1 MVVDAS
7 EPQDFTPEAGAD
19 IWLFG
24 LTSDFGPLD
33 CVEMVPFRRSSY
45 IPENRSWTRGM
56 TAEDFY
62 FCESQNYDA
71 SAWSLSGK
79 AVDEGEVLLSACRAD
94 WRKWNRRAEDM
105 KTAALLRSEREAPK
119 ADAVFVKYGNLY
131 ISTLKDFAPSE
142 EGFAALSRM
151 LDNAG
156 IPRGKKSA
164 SEGGVFSEGELP
176 GLLAKPV
183 K

>member
-1 MVVDAS
+1 
-7 EPQDFTPEAGAD
+7 
-19 IWLFG
+19 
-24 LTSDFGPLD
+24 
-33 CVEMVPFRRSSY
+33 
-45 IPENRSWTRGM
+45 M
-56 TAEDFY
+56 TAKDFY
-62 FCESQNYDA
+62 FCESQNQDA

-79 AVDEGEVLLSACRAD
+79 AVDEGVVLLRACRAD

-131 ISTLKDFAPSE
+131 ISTLKDFASSP
-142 EGFAALSRM
+142 EGFAALSKM

-156 IPRGKKSA
+156 IPR
-164 SEGGVFSEGELP
+164 EGSTVSKEGRFNEGELP
-176 GLLAKPV
+176 GLLTKPV

>member
-1 MVVDAS
+1 MES
-7 EPQDFTPEAGAD
+7 
-19 IWLFG
+19 
-24 LTSDFGPLD
+24 
-33 CVEMVPFRRSSY
+33 FR
-45 IPENRSWTRGM
+45 
-56 TAEDFY
+56 
-62 FCESQNYDA
+62 
-71 SAWSLSGK
+71 K
-79 AVDEGEVLLSACRAD
+79 AVEEGVVLLRACRAD

-131 ISTLKDFAPSE
+131 ISTLKDFASSE

-156 IPRGKKSA
+156 IPRAERSA
-164 SEGGVFSEGELP
+164 SQGRDYNEGELP
-176 GLLAKPV
+176 GLLTKPV